1 MNEAKAIPEPKI
13 MLIDFPQA
21 VQEKISQLGYNV
33 TSGTLGKS
41 FRAEP
46 GKFVWYNHSL
56 PLLHEQDI
64 IFIDMEEPKLD
75 EDTEAPALPTTL
87 SPDNPL
93 CIVPYGQSYFNPRPD
108 VAEVFSEQFKEV
120 VSQGGVIVAF
130 AGWKQVEKY
139 ERYTW
144 DSRKYLGCSEADNY
158 SWVPISVNVKNRRGT
173 EVTFNDNDYF
183 AHLVRSIKQP
193 VSYSAV
199 FQYLDEEKDYP
210 IACNSMGEIVG
221 FGRTLGDGILIFLPR
236 FGDFGPVIERMLR
249 ETLVDL
255 TPRLFPYSTRHTWL
269 LKPEYQWPEVRSL
282 QERRQEVQEEYK
294 NKLVELDQ
302 QIDAERERLSFLHA
316 ILRATGDS
324 LVENLV
330 QTLRFIGFE
339 DVQIAD
345 QAGRK
350 KEEDLQIWDNN
361 QPILIEVKGLSGL
374 PSEADCQQI
383 LKYIVRRQREL
394 DRTDVKGVFIVNH
407 QRHVPGL
414 ERDAAFTS
422 QQIND
427 AIHNEYALA
436 TTWDLFQAIV
446 KVMKGLLEYADIQ
459 TALASKAGQVE
470 YIPRNYQE
478 IGKIEHYY
486 PEAHAVLAKLFDGE
500 ELRIGDTVGF
510 LSEDQQFEQAAE
522 SLEIDKEPVEVVRS
536 GVEFGI
542 LVDRP
547 VDKSFRLFR
556 IED

>member
-1 MNEAKAIPEPKI
+1 
-13 MLIDFPQA
+13 
-21 VQEKISQLGYNV
+21 
-33 TSGTLGKS
+33 
-41 FRAEP
+41 
-46 GKFVWYNHSL
+46 
-56 PLLHEQDI
+56 
-64 IFIDMEEPKLD
+64 
-75 EDTEAPALPTTL
+75 
-87 SPDNPL
+87 
-93 CIVPYGQSYFNPRPD
+93 
-108 VAEVFSEQFKEV
+108 
-120 VSQGGVIVAF
+120 
-130 AGWKQVEKY
+130 
-139 ERYTW
+139 
-144 DSRKYLGCSEADNY
+144 
-158 SWVPISVNVKNRRGT
+158 
-173 EVTFNDNDYF
+173 
-183 AHLVRSIKQP
+183 
-193 VSYSAV
+193 
-199 FQYLDEEKDYP
+199 
-210 IACNSMGEIVG
+210 
-221 FGRTLGDGILIFLPR
+221 
-236 FGDFGPVIERMLR
+236 
-249 ETLVDL
+249 
-255 TPRLFPYSTRHTWL
+255 
-269 LKPEYQWPEVRSL
+269 
-282 QERRQEVQEEYK
+282 
-294 NKLVELDQ
+294 VELDQ

-350 KEEDLQIWDNN
+350 KQEDIQIWDNN

-446 KVMKGLLEYADIQ
+446 KVMKGLLECADIQ

-510 LSEDQQFEQAAE
+510 LSEDQQFEQAVE
-522 SLEIDKEPVEVVRS
+522 SLELDKEPVEVVRS